1 MTEHGEDALSL
12 VQRIV
17 AQELGMAILDVTPQL
32 GLYGH
37 PRWDSIAHAN
47 ILIRLEIEGG
57 LILTDL
63 APEYLTTV
71 EQMANSIK
79 GSK

>member
-1 MTEHGEDALSL
+1 MTERGEDALSL

-17 AQELGMAILDVTPQL
+17 AQELGMAVHDVTPQL
-32 GLYGH
+32 GLYCH

-57 LILTDL
+57 LILTDQ
-63 APEYLTTV
+63 AAENLTTV
-71 EQMANSIK
+71 EQLANSIR
-79 GSK
+79 G